1 MYRRDKG
8 RHGEKLPH
16 GQTALRRRWLRQDG
30 GSAARR
36 VQVRCGRQAV
46 RHFSADHDSRLSA
59 LSDGAQENRGL
70 PGRGAYALALLLEKR
85 DRRHDKRSAPRKCR
99 HRCRHAQTHIKRCSV
114 PRPRADN
121 NRRGAALR
129 RGSEREAQ
137 GALSQGRCSDA
148 DRDAHTENTQ
158 HGALRYTR
166 YVNTR
171 RSAARPLAGADICCR
186 AQHRDARAGNERGA
200 QARRTGIL
208 SAQPR

>member
-1 MYRRDKG
+1 M
-8 RHGEKLPH
+8 RH
-16 GQTALRRRWLRQDG
+16 
-30 GSAARR
+30 S
-36 VQVRCGRQAV
+36 C
-46 RHFSADHDSRLSA
+46 ADHNSRLSA

-70 PGRGAYALALLLEKR
+70 PGRGAYALALLLEKG
-85 DRRHDKRSAPRKCR
+85 DRGYSERSAPRQCR
-99 HRCRHAQTHIKRCSV
+99 YSSRHAQAHFKGCSV

-137 GALSQGRCSDA
+137 GALSQGRRSDA
-148 DRDAHTENTQ
+148 DRDAHTEDAQ

-166 YVNTR
+166 HVNTR

-186 AQHRDARAGNERGA
+186 AQSRNARASDERGT